1 MKKVSNNPN
10 IEVIEKY
17 QMINNLICKP
27 YNWGLIVVAVLICSF
42 TEGGILSSPNIEF
55 STLLDRE
62 MTSFPSLRVAFH
74 LIGITQVFLFLLF
87 VLSLVL
93 RKAAGDKVDN
103 TISKFKQMFI
113 AGLLMQMTMIF
124 GLDIDLAYCLGSYF
138 VKPLS
143 VFCVLIMLKE
153 MLNTIF
159 ILEQEQ

>member
-17 QMINNLICKP
+17 QMINNLMCTP

-42 TEGGILSSPNIEF
+42 AEGGILSTPHIEF

-62 MTSFPSLRVAFH
+62 TTLRIPLRSAFH
-74 LIGITQVFLFLLF
+74 LLGVTHVFIFLCF

-93 RKAAGDKVDN
+93 HKAAGDKVDD
-103 TISKFKQMFI
+103 TISKYKKVFMVSFFTQL
-113 AGLLMQMTMIF
+113 ATIF
-124 GLDIDLAYCLGSYF
+124 SSDIDFTYCLGSYF

-143 VFCVLIMLKE
+143 VFCVLIMLKA
-153 MLNTIF
+153 MLDTIF

>member
-1 MKKVSNNPN
+1 MIKNK
-10 IEVIEKY
+10 
-17 QMINNLICKP
+17 MINNLIFTP
-27 YNWGLIVVAVLICSF
+27 YNWGLLVIAVLICSF
-42 TEGGILSSPNIEF
+42 TEGDILSSPNIEF
-55 STLLDRE
+55 STVLDRE

-87 VLSLVL
+87 ILSLVL
-93 RKAAGDKVDN
+93 RKAADDKVDD
-103 TISKFKQMFI
+103 TISKFKKIFI

-143 VFCVLIMLKE
+143 ILCVLIMLKE
-153 MLNTIF
+153 MLNNIF